1 MARSQFVELPVIT
14 LFRLPPFFFDWC
26 LISQLFVHVSHACR
40 LRFVCCVLFTVHVLD
55 NSKLLH
61 LALICTRMWLCLFA
75 QHAFTSRNSV
85 WIQTRRLKARKL
97 NGWKF
102 FFILTC
108 AFPTCQNVLC
118 EKRLLSNRTSLD
130 DCPIFLILA
139 FILFFFCAILLTLLT
154 LKYSRE

>member
-1 MARSQFVELPVIT
+1 MFNFTVVCTRFP
-14 LFRLPPFFFDWC
+14 C
-26 LISQLFVHVSHACR
+26 LQAVV
-40 LRFVCCVLFTVHVLD
+40 CVLCIIYSSCSGQEQIAAFSSDLYRV
-55 NSKLLH
+55 
-61 LALICTRMWLCLFA
+61 WLCLFA

-85 WIQTRRLKARKL
+85 WIQTRRLKERKL

-102 FFILTC
+102 FFC

-130 DCPIFLILA
+130 DCPIFLSLA